1 MESMDVIN
9 YIGKTG
15 ISLSEEQ
22 AKAFVRY
29 YELLVELNSFMNL
42 TAITDPE
49 EVLVKH
55 FADSLSP
62 FSALI
67 KDAPVSV
74 KKGIRLID
82 VGTGAGFPALPL
94 KIAFPEI
101 NVTMLDSLGK
111 RVKFLNEVITQLGL
125 TDTEAIHG
133 RAEDLARDTAHRE
146 NYDIAVSRAVANM
159 RTLSEYCMP
168 FVKQGGTFLAYKA
181 AEYMEGTEAEE
192 SLKAIKILGGEQ
204 PVTRE
209 LTLPDGD
216 SKRCLVYIRKNS
228 STPKKYPRKA
238 GTPSKEPL

>member
-1 MESMDVIN
+1 MESMDVLN
-9 YIGKTG
+9 CIGKIG
-15 ISLSEEQ
+15 ISLSDEQ

-29 YELLVELNSFMNL
+29 YELLVEWNSFMNL
-42 TAITDPE
+42 TAITEPD
-49 EVLVKH
+49 EVLIKH

-62 FSALI
+62 FSGLV
-67 KDAPVSV
+67 KDAPLSV
-74 KKGIRLID
+74 TEGIKLID

-94 KIAFPEI
+94 KIAFPQI

-125 TDTEAIHG
+125 TNTEAIHG
-133 RAEDLARDTAHRE
+133 RAEDLARDAAHRE
-146 NYDIAVSRAVANM
+146 NYDIVVSRAVANM

-181 AEYMEGTEAEE
+181 AEYMEGAEAEE

-204 PVTRE
+204 PVVRD

>member
-1 MESMDVIN
+1 MDVLN
-9 YIGKTG
+9 CIGNIG
-15 ISLSEEQ
+15 ISLSEAQ

-29 YELLVELNSFMNL
+29 YELLVEWNSFMNL
-42 TAITDPE
+42 TAITEPE

-62 FSALI
+62 FSGLV
-67 KDAPVSV
+67 KDAPLSV
-74 KKGIRLID
+74 TEGIKLID

-94 KIAFPEI
+94 KIAFPQI

-125 TDTEAIHG
+125 TNTEAIHG
-133 RAEDLARDTAHRE
+133 RAEDLARDNTHRE
-146 NYDIAVSRAVANM
+146 YYDIVVSRAVANM

-181 AEYMEGTEAEE
+181 AEYIEGAEAEE
-192 SLKAIKILGGEQ
+192 SLKAIKILGGET
-204 PVTRE
+204 PLVRE

-216 SKRCLVYIRKNS
+216 SKRCLVYIRKKS